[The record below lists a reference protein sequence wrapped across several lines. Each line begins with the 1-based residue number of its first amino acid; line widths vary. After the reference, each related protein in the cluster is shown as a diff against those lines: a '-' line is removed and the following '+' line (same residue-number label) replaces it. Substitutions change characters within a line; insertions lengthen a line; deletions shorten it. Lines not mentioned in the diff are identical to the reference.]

1 MSKENIKEED
11 NTYSG
16 EGMLYGVV
24 AGSIIGAIV
33 IAISNVTYYL
43 PLCVSTG
50 MIIGLAIGTSIK
62 KDKKKIK
69 KWGVIMNDRDLEKI
83 LKEYFTRISAP
94 ESTTKV
100 IENALRN
107 MKE

>member
-50 MIIGLAIGTSIK
+50 MIIGLAIGSSIN
-62 KDKKKIK
+62 KDKKKK
-69 KWGVIMNDRDLEKI
+69 MRDNNE
-83 LKEYFTRISAP
+83 
-94 ESTTKV
+94 
-100 IENALRN
+100 
-107 MKE
+107 

>member
-1 MSKENIKEED
+1 
-11 NTYSG
+11 
-16 EGMLYGVV
+16 
-24 AGSIIGAIV
+24 
-33 IAISNVTYYL
+33 
-43 PLCVSTG
+43 
-50 MIIGLAIGTSIK
+50 
-62 KDKKKIK
+62 
-69 KWGVIMNDRDLEKI
+69 MNDKDLEKI